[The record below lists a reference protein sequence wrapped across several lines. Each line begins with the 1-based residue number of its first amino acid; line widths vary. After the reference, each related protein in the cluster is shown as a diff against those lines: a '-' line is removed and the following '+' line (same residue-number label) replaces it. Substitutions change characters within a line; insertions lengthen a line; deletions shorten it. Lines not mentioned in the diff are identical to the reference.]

1 MCQVVSHLQ
10 REISIVK
17 KFMPYR
23 EESLNAEVTSN
34 HYRRFPLVQG
44 GVEKRCKTSIK
55 LHPFFN
61 EGVFVCYKNI
71 VKELYNKL
79 MEEEL
84 LASLLLEKTIP
95 TNWCNNSKKEKD
107 PSICISSSEKAAK
120 APQSPTKSKDIR
132 GE

>member
-1 MCQVVSHLQ
+1 ML
-10 REISIVK
+10 
-17 KFMPYR
+17 YR

-44 GVEKRCKTSIK
+44 GVEKRCKASIK

-95 TNWCNNSKKEKD
+95 TNWCNNSKKEKIHQHVFQAARRLQRLLN
-107 PSICISSSEKAAK
+107 PHLSRRILGESS
-120 APQSPTKSKDIR
+120 PVV
-132 GE
+132 